1 MGLEHEAPGPEHEAE
16 PGLRTAGSDR
26 KKPAERSA
34 GEAFLKSS
42 GSPAR
47 DTGRGRRTDGLAAD
61 RLSLLRAYQGRG
73 CRGNVRAPN
82 SPGGGVSPRG
92 GRGGVSAEDPCG
104 FARQSAQHRQV
115 RIALCQCCGDCQARL
130 QAVFFFLPRPR
141 PECGARARSRQG
153 RMCQAAASFPLP
165 RSLGLAHLS
174 VAGSDGRGSF

>member
-26 KKPAERSA
+26 EKPAERSA

-47 DTGRGRRTDGLAAD
+47 DAGRGRRTDGLAAD

-82 SPGGGVSPRG
+82 SPGGGVSPRD
-92 GRGGVSAEDPCG
+92 GRGGC
-104 FARQSAQHRQV
+104 
-115 RIALCQCCGDCQARL
+115 
-130 QAVFFFLPRPR
+130 RPR
-141 PECGARARSRQG
+141 TP
-153 RMCQAAASFPLP
+153 
-165 RSLGLAHLS
+165 
-174 VAGSDGRGSF
+174 AGSPDSPLSTGKFA